1 VGHVSEIQA
10 MLEDPPL
17 RARNKEGAATVPLGT
32 YIVFHQ
38 GIAAAEVISLVRPK

>member
-1 VGHVSEIQA
+1 

-17 RARNKEGAATVPLGT
+17 RARTKEVPAASKPLGT

-38 GIAAAEVISLVRPK
+38 GIAAAEVNSLVRLK